1 MLEGLLSATSSL
13 EVKSALLGGLLALLV
28 HVLKALWARDRGDC
42 GDRGDLAAPLRGRGT
57 AVPRALHVGGPPR
70 ILWALLCC
78 SLGGLSV
85 HAAKNAVEHGPFS
98 VTLRRQVIPL
108 HSEDGVVHHKSAY
121 YGEISVG
128 SPPQAFEVVFDTGSG
143 HLVLP
148 SVMCRSATCLSH
160 RRYRRRA
167 SLVAQDIDVDG
178 TPVLPNQ
185 ARDQITVSYGT
196 GEITGI
202 FVQDKVCLGPK
213 KATPATDV
221 RARGAAAHAGMSGS
235 ATGASLLQLDRA
247 RLQSAS
253 QPLEDEEEAQ
263 AEHGCVDLRLVSAT
277 DMTEDPFSSFRF
289 DGVLGLGLPSLSQT
303 LEFNFLEASSGARSW
318 TSLVPDGE
326 TLFFPLERMFGVFLA
341 KSPEEESEIT
351 FGGWKSEHMTNG
363 SELAFCNVQDSE
375 EGYWQ
380 LDVFGIKANGQVLDF
395 CAKGCRAVVDRATH
409 IAVENISPAMTVAN
423 GRLLLVLTLWN
434 AALSLGASSDCT
446 GGVCEAEEANFLQTQ
461 RRKPHWTKKKR
472 QSASTSEP
480 LNDFISG
487 SLPVDGGA
495 EIIPIINEL
504 TKLKDWSFIAFTQD
518 YHPLNHLSFASNS
531 PFDKKPFESVDVE
544 LAQKDQ
550 SRAEDMMKICGEAYK
565 PMYEVQAAGEC
576 SEDDVFA
583 DLHVPEHAFV
593 VHKGTSSL
601 IDSYGALVNNVG
613 MHLPPHTDRRQ
624 VIRTQENALKDLLL
638 ESQIENVF
646 VLGLAEDYCVKYTA
660 LQERWG
666 TPRRVTL
673 DLDFKTFLVTDA
685 TKPVTP
691 ETGAQAKV
699 EIQNAGGQL
708 TLGAPVDGARK
719 PRVGRRALAV
729 A

>member
-1 MLEGLLSATSSL
+1 
-13 EVKSALLGGLLALLV
+13 
-28 HVLKALWARDRGDC
+28 
-42 GDRGDLAAPLRGRGT
+42 
-57 AVPRALHVGGPPR
+57 
-70 ILWALLCC
+70 
-78 SLGGLSV
+78 
-85 HAAKNAVEHGPFS
+85 
-98 VTLRRQVIPL
+98 
-108 HSEDGVVHHKSAY
+108 
-121 YGEISVG
+121 
-128 SPPQAFEVVFDTGSG
+128 
-143 HLVLP
+143 
-148 SVMCRSATCLSH
+148 
-160 RRYRRRA
+160 
-167 SLVAQDIDVDG
+167 
-178 TPVLPNQ
+178 
-185 ARDQITVSYGT
+185 
-196 GEITGI
+196 
-202 FVQDKVCLGPK
+202 
-213 KATPATDV
+213 
-221 RARGAAAHAGMSGS
+221 
-235 ATGASLLQLDRA
+235 
-247 RLQSAS
+247 
-253 QPLEDEEEAQ
+253 
-263 AEHGCVDLRLVSAT
+263 
-277 DMTEDPFSSFRF
+277 
-289 DGVLGLGLPSLSQT
+289 
-303 LEFNFLEASSGARSW
+303 
-318 TSLVPDGE
+318 
-326 TLFFPLERMFGVFLA
+326 
-341 KSPEEESEIT
+341 
-351 FGGWKSEHMTNG
+351 
-363 SELAFCNVQDSE
+363 
-375 EGYWQ
+375 
-380 LDVFGIKANGQVLDF
+380 
-395 CAKGCRAVVDRATH
+395 
-409 IAVENISPAMTVAN
+409 MTVAN

-480 LNDFISG
+480 LCGLSGKSVLIVVDMQNDFISG

-544 LAQKDQ
+544 YT
-550 SRAEDMMKICGEAYK
+550 DMMKICGEAYK

-576 SEDDVFA
+576 SEDDVFVSFEQELWPDHCIQGTEGQRFHA

-660 LQERWG
+660 LQ
-666 TPRRVTL
+666 TL

-708 TLGAPVDGARK
+708 IESCAILGTCPCPK
-719 PRVGRRALAV
+719 
-729 A
+729 